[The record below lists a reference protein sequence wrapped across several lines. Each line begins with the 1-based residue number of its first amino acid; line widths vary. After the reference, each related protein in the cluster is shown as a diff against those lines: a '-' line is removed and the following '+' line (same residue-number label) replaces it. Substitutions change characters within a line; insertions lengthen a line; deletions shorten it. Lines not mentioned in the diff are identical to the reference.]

1 MKYFTLPKIV
11 GAGVLTVGL
20 ALMPLTLPA
29 TAQNSVD
36 ENTAAPGE
44 RVADEEGDRD
54 FDWGW
59 LGLLGLIGLA
69 GLKKQ
74 DSTEYRN
81 PSDAGTRSNLR

>member
-1 MKYFTLPKIV
+1 MKYSTISKLV
-11 GAGVLTVGL
+11 GAGILTAGL
-20 ALMPLTLPA
+20 AIAPLTLPA

-36 ENTAAPGE
+36 SNTDTSEETVPGE
-44 RVADEEGDRD
+44 QGDRD

-69 GLKKQ
+69 GLRKQ

-81 PSDAGTRSNLR
+81 PNSTDTRATHR

>member
-1 MKYFTLPKIV
+1 MKYFTLPKMV
-11 GAGVLTVGL
+11 GASVLTIGL

-36 ENTAAPGE
+36 ENTTAPGE
-44 RVADEEGDRD
+44 RVATEEGDRD

-81 PSDAGTRSNLR
+81 PTDAGTRSNYR